1 MFTPFLITWKLEG
14 KDNEGNIIYSHEKT
28 NLQVNT
34 GKQEVLK
41 FIGNMTT
48 ASPSGFTFLGFGAS
62 ANTPTATD
70 TSLGGPSG
78 HEYIGNGARYTIT
91 NWVLSAETLVYSGL
105 TFTEKLS
112 GSVTINGL
120 TDNNATDIGS
130 PMQTYGLFNTWVLP
144 ATVTGTS
151 GIMFNELVDS
161 TQFLLKNGVNA
172 NSIAV
177 TIVLR
182 Q

>member
-14 KDNEGNIIYSHEKT
+14 KDSEGNIIYSNEKS

-41 FIGNMTT
+41 WIGNIATT
-48 ASPSGFTFLGFGAS
+48 SPSGFTFLGYGAS
-62 ANTPTATD
+62 ANTPAATD
-70 TSLGGPSG
+70 TTLGGPTG
-78 HEYIGNGARYTIT
+78 HEYIGNEVRYTIS

-105 TFTEKLS
+105 TFTEKLV

-120 TDNNATDIGS
+120 TDNNANSVGAPI
-130 PMQTYGLFNTWVLP
+130 QTYGLFNTWVLP

-161 TQFLLKNGVNA
+161 TQFLLKNGADA